1 MGTLI
6 RLRSLSR
13 ARRGIATPQI
23 VTPKFVRSAA
33 TASTSATSFS
43 NRDLVNKFAV
53 SEDEILHSSGLL
65 LSLSP
70 LRLETEGILGGK
82 LECASGNAAVGGS
95 IVRQRRV
102 ALLPGFGRLRYDRRN
117 SFLQRRAFV
126 APSVKVHSLANVSVF
141 RSEERVRQGGV
152 SSSFV
157 RWISSDH
164 SDRQS
169 DDENNQ
175 QPDAISR
182 NGEAEEKD
190 QQGEQV
196 VSCSLGGAVEWNQ
209 ASDEG
214 ERPEVA
220 TCSGQ
225 LGQGDEHILAS
236 KTEVEDIDQ
245 GLPGELHKD
254 FLYRAQKARYKSTF
268 EKLLLD
274 WQDLRFSLKDFPY
287 HMSENTKDLLVE
299 CAAAHLLQPKFA
311 TYGVGL
317 PSSSRRVCLRGP
329 AGTELYQ
336 ERMVEALAHH
346 LKASL
351 LVLDSCALAPHDYGD
366 QEFSS
371 ESDVED
377 SDTEVDCHEGSS
389 GNSDNSDEDNE
400 EESSKSCSAVLEFA
414 AESVEEYKQ
423 RVLLQERRD
432 RGDDSLEQQGSHPDF
447 KLRKGDRVKYVG
459 GSDRLGRSEKIRQFM
474 KIGQTGRIVSVPKGH
489 TGKVGVQFDERPS
502 KKLEELHR
510 PHALVDWCDLSD
522 LAPDDSPPADP
533 TYEWLAAIECLCEM
547 TSPTRPLVVYF
558 PDPKQWFERAVP
570 SARRQ
575 EFLEQVEAKFDQLEG
590 PIVLIASRTNEEET
604 EYDDKQKLKS
614 HLESIRT
621 RLNLKTPAAWTVHE
635 MLGTDDVYEL
645 FVNTIKIYT
654 PKEEQQ
660 MRDWKKQ
667 LQYDK
672 EISHARKNLKQLLKV
687 LELHNMECPE
697 LSKVDLLGLN
707 LTDMKAERVVGW
719 ARNHHLGLC
728 LSDPPTNKG
737 KLIIPQNSMEKAVTR
752 LREQDAKKSSHVV
765 KDYKTVAEDE
775 YEKALITAV
784 IPPSEVGVKFDHIG
798 ALENVKT
805 TLQELV
811 TLPLQRPELFS
822 RGNLTRPCKGVLLFG
837 PPGTGKTLLAKAV
850 ATEAGANFIN
860 ITGSTITSK
869 WFGDAEKLTK
879 ALFSL
884 ARKLSPSVIFVD
896 EVDSLL
902 GARGGSSEHEATR
915 KTRNEFMAAWD
926 GICSKDNERVLVL
939 AATNRPFDLDDAV
952 IRRLPRRILVDL
964 PNAENRVKILRVILS
979 EEELVEGFDF
989 TELARITEGYSGSDL
1004 KNLSIAAAYRPIREL
1019 LESEQQQAKLD
1030 GSASG
1035 KSNHLNRGFSA
1046 SLIRSLRLDDFKQA
1060 MTQVGASVAFD
1071 ASSMNEL
1078 RRWNEQ
1084 YGEGGNRK
1092 KSSFGFVV

>member
-1 MGTLI
+1 
-6 RLRSLSR
+6 
-13 ARRGIATPQI
+13 
-23 VTPKFVRSAA
+23 
-33 TASTSATSFS
+33 
-43 NRDLVNKFAV
+43 
-53 SEDEILHSSGLL
+53 
-65 LSLSP
+65 
-70 LRLETEGILGGK
+70 
-82 LECASGNAAVGGS
+82 
-95 IVRQRRV
+95 
-102 ALLPGFGRLRYDRRN
+102 
-117 SFLQRRAFV
+117 
-126 APSVKVHSLANVSVF
+126 VF

-175 QPDAISR
+175 RPAAISR

-196 VSCSLGGAVEWNQ
+196 VSCSLGEAVEWNQ

-245 GLPGELHKD
+245 SLPGELHKD

>member
-13 ARRGIATPQI
+13 ARRGIVTPQI
-23 VTPKFVRSAA
+23 ATPKFVRSAA

-65 LSLSP
+65 LSPSP
-70 LRLETEGILGGK
+70 LRSETEGILGGK

-126 APSVKVHSLANVSVF
+126 APSVKVHSLANVSVL
-141 RSEERVRQGGV
+141 RSEERERQGGV

-175 QPDAISR
+175 QPAAISR

-209 ASDEG
+209 ATDEG

-236 KTEVEDIDQ
+236 KMEVEDIDQ

-287 HMSENTKDLLVE
+287 HMSENTRDLLVE

-459 GSDRLGRSEKIRQFM
+459 GSDRLGRSEKTRQFM

-502 KKLEELHR
+502 RKLEELHR

-635 MLGTDDVYEL
+635 LLGTDDVYEL

-1035 KSNHLNRGFSA
+1035 KFNHLNRGFSA
-1046 SLIRSLRLDDFKQA
+1046 SLIRALRLDDFKQA

>member
-23 VTPKFVRSAA
+23 ATPKFVRSAA

-43 NRDLVNKFAV
+43 NRDLVSKFAV

-102 ALLPGFGRLRYDRRN
+102 ALLPGLGRLRCDRRN

-175 QPDAISR
+175 EPAGISR

-190 QQGEQV
+190 QQEEQV

-209 ASDEG
+209 ATDEG
-214 ERPEVA
+214 ERTEVA

-236 KTEVEDIDQ
+236 KMKVEDIDQ

-287 HMSENTKDLLVE
+287 HMSENTRDLLVE

-336 ERMVEALAHH
+336 ERMVEALARH

-502 KKLEELHR
+502 RKLEELHR

-533 TYEWLAAIECLCEM
+533 TFEWLAAIECLCEM

-752 LREQDAKKSSHVV
+752 LREQDAKKSSH
-765 KDYKTVAEDE
+765 TVAEDE

-1030 GSASG
+1030 GSVSG

-1046 SLIRSLRLDDFKQA
+1046 SLIRALRLDDFKQA

>member
-1 MGTLI
+1 
-6 RLRSLSR
+6 
-13 ARRGIATPQI
+13 
-23 VTPKFVRSAA
+23 
-33 TASTSATSFS
+33 
-43 NRDLVNKFAV
+43 
-53 SEDEILHSSGLL
+53 
-65 LSLSP
+65 
-70 LRLETEGILGGK
+70 
-82 LECASGNAAVGGS
+82 
-95 IVRQRRV
+95 
-102 ALLPGFGRLRYDRRN
+102 
-117 SFLQRRAFV
+117 
-126 APSVKVHSLANVSVF
+126 
-141 RSEERVRQGGV
+141 V

-175 QPDAISR
+175 QPAAISR

-209 ASDEG
+209 ATDEG

-236 KTEVEDIDQ
+236 KMEVEDIDQ

-287 HMSENTKDLLVE
+287 HMSENTRDLLVE

-459 GSDRLGRSEKIRQFM
+459 GSDRLGRSEKTRQFM

-502 KKLEELHR
+502 RKLEELHR

-635 MLGTDDVYEL
+635 LLGTDDVYEL

-1035 KSNHLNRGFSA
+1035 KFNHLNRGFSA
-1046 SLIRSLRLDDFKQA
+1046 SLIRALRLDDFKQA